1 MEKQTELL
9 TLGRLA
15 RQVAVNPETIRFY
28 ERSGL
33 IRPDSRLASGY
44 RIFTHESAR
53 RVRFIKRA
61 QQLGFSLAEIKGLLS
76 LRQERTGRECAAV
89 KKLAREKVGEID
101 SKIATLKQMRT
112 ILKRLERQCPGSGP
126 LSGCPIVG
134 CLNENEP
141 TGRERKAKRKR
152 SQ

>member
-33 IRPDSRLASGY
+33 IRPDRRLASGY
-44 RIFTHESAR
+44 RIFSHESAR
-53 RVRFIKRA
+53 RVCFIKRA
-61 QQLGFSLAEIKGLLS
+61 QQLGFSLAEIKELLS
-76 LRQERTGRECAAV
+76 LRQGRTGRECEAV
-89 KKLAREKVGEID
+89 KKLAKDKIGEID
-101 SKIATLKQMRT
+101 GKIATLKQMRT

-126 LSGCPIVG
+126 LNGCPIVG
-134 CLNENEP
+134 CLNKNEA
-141 TGRERKAKRKR
+141 TVHGRRRGGR
-152 SQ
+152 ND